1 MTLPT
6 DKEMSTKTWN
16 IDPAASRIEFHA
28 HMRLMFVANVTVV
41 GHFTQFEGTV
51 TGAESDPA
59 NAHVNVTISASSL
72 DTKAGARDKHL
83 RSADFFDVE
92 HFPQLTF
99 TSRHIEALDP
109 THRHYRVDGLLTIRD
124 VTREVSMDAWAV
136 SQTPGE
142 QRHMVNL
149 TTEVDRR
156 DFGLT
161 WSRPIQQI
169 ADEVNVALAIEFV
182 PASSTV

>member
-1 MTLPT
+1 MALPT
-6 DKEMSTKTWN
+6 DKAISTKTWH
-16 IDPAASRIEFHA
+16 IDPATSQIEFHA
-28 HMRLMFVANVTVV
+28 HMRLMFVAKVTVV

-51 TGAESDPA
+51 TGTEGDPA
-59 NAHVNVTISASSL
+59 NAHVIVTISASSL
-72 DTKAGARDKHL
+72 DTKTGARDKHL
-83 RSADFFDVE
+83 RSADFFDVD

-124 VTREVSMDAWAV
+124 MTREVSMDAWAE
-136 SQTPGE
+136 SQAPGE
-142 QRHMVNL
+142 QRHTVNL

-161 WSRPIQQI
+161 WRSQVQQI
-169 ADEVNVALAIEFV
+169 ADDVQITLHIQLV
-182 PASSTV
+182 PVGQPA